1 MWKNIIIYLTEVRER
16 IPSVMAWMNRRRN
29 PSDSIGNSANPENST
44 EPKQG
49 IPRRGALMAAGAAAA
64 TVVLDACAGEKKAE
78 DQASSQSNETSSNET
93 SSNERPTFE
102 QANKHNGEWE
112 KVDETIASLDKLDAL
127 EAELKKDE
135 EILRNNGREP
145 DLDKDIV
152 RRRVEIK
159 KSGRAT
165 VINFTKA
172 NSAIEYPQK
181 FTDEYGIPTVSL
193 TGDIGLEL
201 IQEQVAQAFL
211 QLSNM
216 FDIALQSSNSID
228 KNTALRIQ
236 VAFMKYMFINSGDA
250 ANEFIHKVDPDIS
263 SARNNGTPVRPYDV
277 TIVSDQIWANFG
289 AIPGLPGVLVVSSNN
304 LSEQSGSTEG
314 SKDERKVLVPVSA
327 KLDNVTIPVTL
338 DGIEAVAMDR
348 EFSYLPNSNKLTTDG
363 QGTFYRVTL
372 AYNYPWIEIASVEV
386 VDLSNDTILIDGL
399 NEKIESVFIE
409 SQERISNS

>member
-1 MWKNIIIYLTEVRER
+1 MTRKNCEC
-16 IPSVMAWMNRRRN
+16 N
-29 PSDSIGNSANPENST
+29 PSDSTNLENRTKPE
-44 EPKQG
+44 G
-49 IPRRGALMAAGAAAA
+49 IPRRGVLMAAGAAAA
-64 TVVLDACAGEKKAE
+64 TVVLNACAGKNEAG
-78 DQASSQSNETSSNET
+78 DQASSQSNETNP
-93 SSNERPTFE
+93 NKKPTFE

-250 ANEFIHKVDPDIS
+250 ANEFIHKVDQDIS
-263 SARNNGTPVRPYDV
+263 SARNNCTPVRPYDV
-277 TIVSDQIWANFG
+277 TTISDQIWANFD

-304 LSEQSGSTEG
+304 LSEQSGSTGE

-327 KLDNVTIPVTL
+327 KLDNVTIPITL
-338 DGIEAVAMDR
+338 DGIEVVAMDR
-348 EFSYLPNSNKLTTDG
+348 KYSFPPGSNRLEDVITDG

>member
-1 MWKNIIIYLTEVRER
+1 
-16 IPSVMAWMNRRRN
+16 MAWMNLIPRN
-29 PSDSIGNSANPENST
+29 PSDSIDNST
-44 EPKQG
+44 KPEG
-49 IPRRGALMAAGAAAA
+49 IPRRVFFKATGAAAA
-64 TVVLDACAGEKKAE
+64 AGALDACAGEKKAE
-78 DQASSQSNETSSNET
+78 DQASSQSNETSSNE
-93 SSNERPTFE
+93 RLTFE

-135 EILRNNGREP
+135 EILRNNGIEP

-236 VAFMKYMFINSGDA
+236 VAFMKYMFINAGDA
-250 ANEFIHKVDPDIS
+250 ANEFIHKVDQDIS
-263 SARNNGTPVRPYDV
+263 SARNNCTPVRPYDV
-277 TIVSDQIWANFG
+277 TTISDQIWANFD

-304 LSEQSGSTEG
+304 LSEQSGSTGE

-327 KLDNVTIPVTL
+327 KLDNVTIPITL
-338 DGIEAVAMDR
+338 DGIEVVAMDR
-348 EFSYLPNSNKLTTDG
+348 KYSFPPGSNRLEDVITDG

-372 AYNYPWIEIASVEV
+372 AYNYPWIEIASVEI